1 MEGLRVYVTRD
12 IPEEGIRVLA
22 ESGEILPVVRREA
35 EAPSR
40 DELLEGVAGAVGL
53 LSLLSDRVDAELLDR
68 APGLRV
74 VANYAVGYDNVDVA
88 AASERGIWVTNTP
101 GVLTEATADLAFALL
116 LACARRV
123 VEGDAYM
130 RAGRFTGW
138 QPKLLL
144 GVDLVGATLG
154 IVGLG
159 RIGQAVARR
168 ARGFGMRVV
177 YHNRQRLEPTAE
189 EGATFMGLD
198 ELLRVSDVVS
208 LHCPGGPATRHMLDA
223 RRLEL
228 MKPGAILVNTGRG
241 TLVDEGALVEALR
254 AGRLRG
260 AGLDVFEREPAL
272 HPGLADLPNVV
283 LAPHAG
289 SATEGTRARM
299 AVLAAQNVV
308 AALRGQ
314 RPPNAVNEPRGARS

>member
-12 IPEEGIRVLA
+12 IPEEGIRILE
-22 ESGEILPVVRREA
+22 ESGEILPIIRRQA

-40 DELLEGVAGAVGL
+40 GELLEGVVGAVGL
-53 LSLLSDRVDAELLDR
+53 LSLLSDKVDAELLDR
-68 APGLRV
+68 APDLRV

-101 GVLTEATADLAFALL
+101 DVLTEATADLAFALL

-130 RAGRFTGW
+130 RAGSFTGW

-144 GVDLVGATLG
+144 GVDLAGATLG
-154 IVGLG
+154 VVGLG

-177 YHNRQRLEPTAE
+177 YHGRHRLDAAAE
-189 EGATFMGLD
+189 AGAEFMALD

-208 LHCPGGPATRHMLDA
+208 LHCPGGAATRHMLDA

-254 AGRLRG
+254 TGRLRG
-260 AGLDVFEREPAL
+260 AGLDVFESEPAL
-272 HPGLADLPNVV
+272 HAGLAELPNVV

-299 AVLAAQNVV
+299 AALAAQNVV